1 MATSRKTAAKKTT
14 ATADRAERA
23 ATARANPAQDV
34 QDAMVK
40 PLKGMADRLQ
50 NLKLGGA
57 AGAILDSG
65 RKDLKA
71 LMQAN
76 EQSYKG
82 LQAVMKRQTDMLK
95 SSITEWQSTVGSMS
109 GKDPKE
115 SLAKLDEMG
124 RAAFQRA
131 LDDMKELAQ
140 LAAKSQADAFEVM
153 RQRISDNVEQVGKLL
168 QTPSSSTRGG
178 GKGNDK

>member
-1 MATSRKTAAKKTT
+1 MATSRKTTAAGKT
-14 ATADRAERA
+14 A
-23 ATARANPAQDV
+23 AGNTARDDADQDG
-34 QDAMVK
+34 QETTDSS
-40 PLKGMADRLQ
+40 PKGMADRLQ
-50 NLKLGGA
+50 KLNLTGA
-57 AGAILDSG
+57 AGAMLDSG

-82 LQAVMKRQTDMLK
+82 LQAVMKRQTELLK
-95 SSITEWQSTVGSMS
+95 SSIGEWQRTVGSMS

-115 SLAKLDEMG
+115 NLAKLDEMG

-140 LAAKSQADAFEVM
+140 LAAKAQADSFDVM
-153 RQRISDNVEQVGKLL
+153 RQRISDNVEQVSKLL
-168 QTPSSSTRGG
+168 QKPRG
-178 GKGNDK
+178 K

>member
-1 MATSRKTAAKKTT
+1 MATSRKTTAARKTAA
-14 ATADRAERA
+14 ATGSAGKS
-23 ATARANPAQDV
+23 TARANPAQDI

-57 AGAILDSG
+57 AGAVLDNG

-95 SSITEWQSTVGSMS
+95 ASITEWQGTVGSMS

-153 RQRISDNVEQVGKLL
+153 RQRINDNVEQVGKLL
-168 QTPSSSTRGG
+168 QSPPRGG
-178 GKGNDK
+178 K